1 MADTIQYGS
10 PKPQFDI
17 GRVINRTFGAIKNN
31 FGSFFLASLII
42 MGLPMFL
49 IGLYPVFAGSGGM
62 FDGDTVNEGYLTGF
76 FAVTILTAIVTM
88 IGSIILQGALIFGAV
103 ADFNGHKAP
112 FKQCMSVALR
122 YFFPL
127 LGLGLLVGFGTA
139 LGFLLFIVPGVLAAL
154 GWFIAAPVLIVEEQG
169 ITDSISRSWE
179 LTKGYKRWILL
190 LFIILMVFS
199 AIIGA
204 MLGLFTMIAGDPT
217 TVMLEG
223 GSPTYHFLNSIFTA
237 LTQTITTM
245 ISATG
250 VAAVYYELRQIKE
263 GIGAESLAAV
273 FD

>member
-1 MADTIQYGS
+1 MTDTINYQT
-10 PKPQFDI
+10 PKPQFDV

-49 IGLYPVFAGSGGM
+49 IGLMPLIMMPGGM
-62 FDGDTVNEGYLTGF
+62 FDGDTINEGFMAGYLTVMF
-76 FAVTILTAIVTM
+76 LTLIVTM
-88 IGSIILQGALIFGAV
+88 VGSIIVQGALIFGAV
-103 ADFNGHKAP
+103 TDFNGKKAP
-112 FKQCMSVALR
+112 FKECMSVALR

-127 LGLGLLVGFGTA
+127 LGLGILVGLGTM
-139 LGFLLFIVPGVLAAL
+139 LGMLLLIIPGIILAL
-154 GWFIAAPVLIVEEQG
+154 GWSIAAPVLSLEGQG

-179 LTKGYKRWILL
+179 LTKGYKRWLLL
-190 LFIILMVFS
+190 LFIILIFLS

-204 MLGLFTMIAGDPT
+204 LASVFVLLAGDPT

-223 GSPTYHFLNSIFTA
+223 GSPTYYILNSLFTA
-237 LTQTITTM
+237 LSQAMTTM

-250 VAAVYYELRQIKE
+250 IAAIYYELRQIKE
-263 GIGAESLAAV
+263 GIGAENLAEV